1 MKTFQ
6 IMTILTQSFGVNP
19 VRDGIK
25 EGGMK
30 EMKISAVVGVSVT
43 VLAVV
48 TAFVFSFAT
57 VAYQKQVAKLVKVN
71 KEYKRTMEEYK
82 SALENIKNEIS
93 KAGINVQ

>member
-1 MKTFQ
+1 
-6 IMTILTQSFGVNP
+6 
-19 VRDGIK
+19 
-25 EGGMK
+25 MK

>member
-1 MKTFQ
+1 
-6 IMTILTQSFGVNP
+6 
-19 VRDGIK
+19 
-25 EGGMK
+25 MK

-71 KEYKRTMEEYK
+71 KEYKRTMGEYK